1 MRKHTG
7 VFSRR
12 KRAIIRGGNG
22 PSPKMHIPKG
32 LSSIFGPAATLTFYL
47 FQENYST
54 GIICESLD
62 YLALIDKYCP

>member
-1 MRKHTG
+1 MADKPA
-7 VFSRR
+7 VR
-12 KRAIIRGGNG
+12 KRGNG

-32 LSSIFGPAATLTFYL
+32 LFNIFGPAATLTFYL
-47 FQENYST
+47 FQENFST